1 MRKDLSEKIRIL
13 ENSRSVFD
21 PEIKA
26 LLPEPAEDNGY
37 YLIYYPE
44 DLYKSAL
51 TDVLL
56 FNADNLR
63 VWYDRRLES
72 GAAWE
77 EYILDK
83 IGEYDCI
90 GAVLYLSDASLRSP
104 FFYRLCA
111 ELDKRHKSYCS
122 VNYEFDES
130 GNALSGEYM
139 VQRLGKEIP
148 AAAAELYR
156 KMFSNAITYIRGDA
170 PTEEKIR
177 AIRLIKREDVLVY
190 RIADG
195 EATVISV
202 KDLFVD
208 SVTVPAQAEVDGV
221 KYPVT
226 KIASL
231 AFANCRFLNE
241 IHFPDTLREVGC
253 ESFEK
258 IDLGKYRA
266 DKLLRLLGGDSVSPI
281 KTDTVGFT
289 FYRCD
294 ALEQIILP
302 PSVEKLYART
312 FWSCENVRHIDFGGA
327 REGVFAALSESP
339 EHAEYDGGNLKRI
352 TFSKDILKVDGA
364 FCSKYDFMKIMIPNS
379 VKEIEGYGEFTVS
392 ERMVIPEGT
401 AWLNGLF
408 SGNQTIEELTLPS
421 TYAYMSSTEFK
432 NCKNLRR
439 VIFLN
444 DKLEWEDD
452 GEAIFGYGREFF
464 FGCEKLEYVSLPE
477 QIKGIDLNIF
487 TGCGCL
493 KELTLPESVHGFRF
507 LRCSRRYLKKN
518 YPPEE
523 AALREIPPGLETLV
537 FRSSQA
543 FSLIKQIL
551 RGGNFNAVLRGKLT
565 LDGQEALWQDTPFIY
580 KLFMKLIGY
589 FAVKRA
595 FDLRSL
601 PNLHTVYVAQDGAAP
616 VIRGFRRTETD
627 REGFYRYERRHMPK
641 RRTKNRR

>member
-1 MRKDLSEKIRIL
+1 MRKDLSQKIEIL

-44 DLYKSAL
+44 NLYKSAL

-90 GAVLYLSDASLRSP
+90 GAILYLNNASLRSP

-111 ELDKRHKSYCS
+111 ELDKRHKNYCS

-139 VQRLGKEIP
+139 AQCLDKEICI
-148 AAAAELYR
+148 AAAELYK

-170 PTEEKIR
+170 PTEEKLR

-190 RIADG
+190 RIMDG

-253 ESFEK
+253 ESFER
-258 IDLGKYRA
+258 IDLGIFQS
-266 DKLLRLLGGDSVSPI
+266 DKLLRLLGYCSDSPI
-281 KTDTVGFT
+281 ETDTVGFT
-289 FYRCD
+289 FFRCD

-312 FWSCENVRHIDFGGA
+312 FWSCKNVRHIDLGGA
-327 REGVFAALSESP
+327 KEGVFAALSESP
-339 EHAEYDGGNLKRI
+339 ENEEYDGRNLKRI
-352 TFSKDILKVDGA
+352 TFSKDVLKVDGA

-379 VKEIEGYGEFTVS
+379 VKDIEGYEEFIIS
-392 ERMVIPEGT
+392 ERMVIPNGT
-401 AWLNGLF
+401 
-408 SGNQTIEELTLPS
+408 
-421 TYAYMSSTEFK
+421 
-432 NCKNLRR
+432 
-439 VIFLN
+439 V
-444 DKLEWEDD
+444 
-452 GEAIFGYGREFF
+452 
-464 FGCEKLEYVSLPE
+464 
-477 QIKGIDLNIF
+477 
-487 TGCGCL
+487 
-493 KELTLPESVHGFRF
+493 
-507 LRCSRRYLKKN
+507 
-518 YPPEE
+518 
-523 AALREIPPGLETLV
+523 
-537 FRSSQA
+537 
-543 FSLIKQIL
+543 
-551 RGGNFNAVLRGKLT
+551 
-565 LDGQEALWQDTPFIY
+565 
-580 KLFMKLIGY
+580 
-589 FAVKRA
+589 
-595 FDLRSL
+595 
-601 PNLHTVYVAQDGAAP
+601 
-616 VIRGFRRTETD
+616 
-627 REGFYRYERRHMPK
+627 
-641 RRTKNRR
+641 